1 MEAEVAATAVENEPG
16 SHKEQCGAEAADQA
30 PAGQAD
36 GWDVPDLGQKKP
48 AVQAW
53 HVEAEVAATAVEN
66 VPGLHKEH
74 CGAEVADQ
82 PPA

>member
-36 GWDVPDLGQKKP
+36 GWDVPDLVQKKP
-48 AVQAW
+48 AVQA
-53 HVEAEVAATAVEN
+53 
-66 VPGLHKEH
+66 
-74 CGAEVADQ
+74 
-82 PPA
+82 